1 MTKAELRRSLMSGRS
16 LAEALPL
23 SDGQDC
29 IIFKADRF
37 SPDENILYI
46 PDIYLN
52 EIPHDRSVSA
62 KEIDEIL
69 SYCYTGEDFIYI
81 CSGDVRMAKYLFCY
95 CDWQHPSSA
104 VDELLEPDGEPF
116 WMEG

>member
-1 MTKAELRRSLMSGRS
+1 MTKAELRRSLMSGSS

-29 IIFKADRF
+29 IIFKADSF
-37 SPDENILYI
+37 SPDESILYI
-46 PDIYLN
+46 PDIHLN
-52 EIPHDRSVSA
+52 QIPYDRTA
-62 KEIDEIL
+62 AAQEIDKIL
-69 SYCYTGEDFIYI
+69 GYCYTGEDFISI
-81 CSGDVRMAKYLFCY
+81 CDGDVRMAKYLFCY